1 MERSISKSR
10 VMLKSRCSNLL
21 LLALVF
27 LLGVQ
32 LTGLT
37 CLGEWPLGPAA
48 ALVETTNHSPASD
61 ENATADDGC
70 PCHVVFQSVSLA
82 APEVLSPFAADVSL
96 NPTLYV
102 PTFVVFLFH
111 PPLSV

>member
-1 MERSISKSR
+1 MLQGRS
-10 VMLKSRCSNLL
+10 SNLL
-21 LLALVF
+21 LIALVL

-37 CLGEWPLGPAA
+37 CLGEWQLGPAA
-48 ALVETTNHSPASD
+48 GLIEGMGHSPSPD
-61 ENATADDGC
+61 GGVADDGC
-70 PCHVVFQSVSLA
+70 PCHFVFQSMSLP
-82 APEVLSPFAADVSL
+82 APDILSPLADEVNW

-102 PTFVVFLFH
+102 PTFVVALFH

>member
-1 MERSISKSR
+1 
-10 VMLKSRCSNLL
+10 MLESRCTNLL
-21 LLALVF
+21 LLVLVF

-48 ALVETTNHSPASD
+48 ALVETTNNSSAPD
-61 ENATADDGC
+61 ESATADDGC
-70 PCHVVFQSVSLA
+70 PCHFVFQSGSLA
-82 APEVLSPFAADVSL
+82 APEILSPLAEDESL
-96 NPTLYV
+96 NPPLYV